1 MAGSPLGPKTFCN
14 ACGSFG
20 LFHLHVGHLGDYDF
34 FTLPSKVQPGC
45 TLGEPDP
52 IQKWLCA
59 KIRENSKLAS
69 DPQLAQ
75 YPQKVKNIA
84 QQFTWFEPD
93 HVPSEENDRADILSR
108 LGSSSKPGN

>member
-1 MAGSPLGPKTFCN
+1 M
-14 ACGSFG
+14 
-20 LFHLHVGHLGDYDF
+20 
-34 FTLPSKVQPGC
+34 QPGC